1 MIARQVS
8 FRFGRTSV
16 ATLAALLAGCLTAAA
31 ADGPEGI
38 HKLPAPPKVLSKAA
52 PKGTYGVIDENLFT
66 VFGTY
71 VIPGQLNDDG
81 SPKQIW
87 TRSYQNT
94 VPIDPKKLQNAHLKG
109 ANQPPQAHIPG
120 PTFVFKPDDF
130 LRIRL
135 HNFLNRS
142 DNPWLNELQNNLSPG
157 ITTDELP
164 ESAAH
169 EVNIPHGFNETNL
182 HVHGLHVDPKQDNVT
197 VLILPQDGDP
207 SALSP
212 DQQGLVQN
220 INQWWQRRYQYKIP
234 TDHLPG
240 THWYHSHRHGSTSIQ
255 VENGMAG
262 ALVIQP
268 KHDQDDIVPGLA
280 ATEHDR
286 VMVVQEIQNYAVNA
300 GSGQGKGPEQT
311 AAKNIVVTVNGKY
324 APTLQI
330 PQGQVERWRFI
341 IAGANHQQ
349 QSNIWVGKIDFSM
362 SKELF
367 DLLNSIDMSN
377 YKNYITDPPTQT
389 FPSAVTC
396 DFSDPAKSAINGS
409 VNLVAIDGVT
419 LSRAVPITAQTP
431 TFGSSGNRSD
441 LLVQADPPPARSAY
455 FVFKNYP
462 TTVPPI
468 QGFAAAYPELFDE
481 KDPRAHWRY
490 LALTKGQLPRAK
502 PTDPPIPAVKVSPPK
517 TGIPAN
523 VPKDPYNLGAS
534 FAGFKVP
541 WAKNVQSDGSNP
553 GDTRTDA
560 QAITPIITGVAS
572 ADKKDPITV
581 AYSQPGPAAPND
593 PNGITGGRWQPAGGA
608 GGGITQDYLMCVQ
621 VVPPVAGPKYD
632 PKSLNAVLNTLSP
645 TGNRA
650 TTRLTR
656 TNEQGQTKSDI
667 PSYVA
672 PFDDAV
678 DFQRTVTF
686 DHSSTAFQ
694 YEDKTTGG
702 APTAIQQFWID
713 GRQFSSTDFVGN
725 PAATSLIQ
733 RPIINEMQTM
743 GSFTAA
749 NGLWT
754 NQTQPLA
761 ALGQI
766 AVTDDNHKNLKPT
779 RIEILNTNAGYYR
792 PVTLVTPANG
802 KPYYTY
808 NYGTGALP
816 DYKSVTGFKH
826 SRPPMAGTSEEW
838 MLVNNSD
845 IYHPFHIHISP
856 FFVEEVGQL
865 HTDGKTWSTRKIIWD
880 SKTKSV
886 VWEPADLPA
895 ANRTFGWV
903 VGNWWDTILIPP
915 HGYIRFKTWI
925 NIPDQKPT
933 NRHAP
938 TSPTDDVEP
947 DDWKVTDN
955 ANVFGSWV
963 FHCHILRHEDR
974 GMMSMVAVT
983 PRPHSLEGI
992 WSDGT
997 QPLRIRDSHGTV
1009 RVYTGQKFAPPYTYK
1024 GRFSEGLGNPF
1035 QSTPWS
1041 GSMNFKPFDPTSTSI
1056 PFCAAY
1062 AGSQKTPFQIVFA
1075 NGASWL
1081 KQDPPVLPAPP
1092 VPPVLPAATTLKGQ
1106 WKDSDGNIASI
1117 NQLANAPDG
1126 KSAPIQITP
1135 VTSVWWAEGTGSWNI
1150 GQGATGFQ
1158 GTLVYKNDQTTTQ
1171 QLSFC
1176 VSADQDTIIFSNG
1189 IRWLRI
1195 P

>member
-1 MIARQVS
+1 MIARQIS
-8 FRFGRTSV
+8 FRFGRTSI
-16 ATLAALLAGCLTAAA
+16 AALAALLTGNLIAAA
-31 ADGPEGI
+31 ADGPDGV
-38 HKLPAPPKVLSKAA
+38 HKLPTPPIVLSKAA
-52 PKGTYGVIDENLFT
+52 TDGKYGVIDENLFT

-71 VIPGQLNDDG
+71 VIPGRLNDDG

-94 VPIDPKKLQNAHLKG
+94 VPVDPKQLRNAHLKG
-109 ANQPPQAHIPG
+109 AIHPPQAHIPG

-142 DNPWLNELQNNLSPG
+142 DNPWLNELQNNLVPG
-157 ITTDELP
+157 GGVTADELP
-164 ESAAH
+164 EGAAH

-268 KHDQDDIVPGLA
+268 KNDKDDIVPGLA
-280 ATEHDR
+280 GTEHDR
-286 VMVVQEIQNYAVNA
+286 VMVVQEIQNFAINVGN
-300 GSGQGKGPEQT
+300 GKGQKQPELT
-311 AAKNIVVTVNGKY
+311 PVKDVVVTVNGKY
-324 APTLQI
+324 APTLKI

-349 QSNIWVGKIDFSM
+349 QSNIWVGKIDFSPM
-362 SKELF
+362 AQ
-367 DLLNSIDMSN
+367 DLVAVLKTINKSN
-377 YKNYITDPPTQT
+377 YLDYIGNNPKKTL
-389 FPSAVTC
+389 PSGVTC

-409 VNLVAIDGVT
+409 VNLVAIDGVS

-441 LLVQADPPPARSAY
+441 LLVQTAPPPAGSAY

-462 TTVPPI
+462 KTAPPI
-468 QGFAAAYPELFDE
+468 QGFAAAYPADKLFDE
-481 KDPRAHWRY
+481 SDENAQWRY
-490 LALTKGQLPRAK
+490 LALTKGKTTTGSAVVVK
-502 PTDPPIPAVKVSPPK
+502 PPT

-534 FAGFKVP
+534 FAGFTVP
-541 WAKNVQSDGSNP
+541 WANNVQPDGSNP
-553 GDTRTDA
+553 GDIRTDA

-572 ADKKDPITV
+572 ANKKDPIAV
-581 AYSQPGPAAPND
+581 AYSQPGPVTPND

-608 GGGITQDYLMCVQ
+608 GGGITQDYLMYVQ
-621 VVPPVAGPKYD
+621 VVPPGAGPKFD

-645 TGNRA
+645 TGNPA

-656 TNEQGQTKSDI
+656 TNEQGQTKHGI

-672 PFDDAV
+672 PFGDAV

-686 DHSSTAFQ
+686 DHSSTTFL

-702 APTAIQQFWID
+702 ATPIQQFWID
-713 GRQFSSTDFVGN
+713 GRQFSSTDYVGN

-743 GSFTAA
+743 GSFASA

-766 AVTDDNHKNLKPT
+766 AVSDPNRPNLKPT
-779 RIEILNTNAGYYR
+779 RPEILNTNAGYYR

-816 DYKSVTGFKH
+816 DYKSVTGFAH

-880 SKTKSV
+880 SKTNSV
-886 VWEPADLPA
+886 VWEPANLPA

-925 NIPDQKPT
+925 NIPDQKPS

-938 TSPTDDVEP
+938 KSPTDDVEP

-955 ANVFGSWV
+955 ANVFGSWG

-983 PRPHSLEGI
+983 PRPHSLEGM
-992 WSDGT
+992 WSDGK
-997 QPLRIRDSHGTV
+997 QPLKIYDAHGTV
-1009 RVYTGQKFAPPYTYK
+1009 RVYTGPSFPPPYTYK

-1041 GSMNFKPFDPTSTSI
+1041 GSMNFKPFDPTSTSV

-1062 AGSQKTPFQIVFA
+1062 AGSEKTPFQIVFA

-1081 KQDPPVLPAPP
+1081 KQGFQVPPAP
-1092 VPPVLPAATTLKGQ
+1092 PAATTLTGM
-1106 WKDSDGNIASI
+1106 WIDSDNNVASI
-1117 NQLANAPDG
+1117 TQLANAPDG

-1135 VTSVWWAEGTGSWNI
+1135 VTPVWWAAGTGSWNI

-1176 VSADQDTIIFSNG
+1176 VSADQNTMIFSNG
-1189 IRWLRI
+1189 IRWIRT

>member
-1 MIARQVS
+1 MIARPIS
-8 FRFGRTSV
+8 FRFGKS
-16 ATLAALLAGCLTAAA
+16 LCAALAVLFANCLVAIG
-31 ADGPEGI
+31 ADGPEGV
-38 HKLPAPPKVLSKAA
+38 HNLPAPPKVLPKAA
-52 PKGTYGVIDENLFT
+52 PRGKYGVIDENLFT

-71 VIPGQLNDDG
+71 VIPGRFNDDG

-87 TRSYQNT
+87 TRSYQNIAP
-94 VPIDPKKLQNAHLKG
+94 VDPTQLRNAHLQG
-109 ANQPPQAHIPG
+109 ANQPPKAHIPG

-142 DNPWLNELQNNLSPG
+142 DNPWLNELQNNLVPG
-157 ITTDELP
+157 GGVTADELP

-262 ALVIQP
+262 ALVIQS
-268 KHDQDDIVPGLA
+268 KHDKDDIVPGLA
-280 ATEHDR
+280 GTDHDR
-286 VMVVQEIQNYAVNA
+286 VMVVQEIQNFAINV
-300 GSGQGKGPEQT
+300 GDGKGKKQPELT
-311 AAKNIVVTVNGKY
+311 PVKDVVITVNGKY
-324 APTLQI
+324 SPTLKI
-330 PQGQVERWRFI
+330 PQAQVERWRFV

-349 QSNIWVGKIDFSM
+349 QSNIWVGRIDFSPM
-362 SKELF
+362 SPELINV
-367 DLLNSIDMSN
+367 LKTINKSN
-377 YKNYITDPPTQT
+377 YLDYIGKTPKST
-389 FPSAVTC
+389 FPNSVTC
-396 DFSDPAKSAINGS
+396 DFSKPANSTINGS

-441 LLVQADPPPARSAY
+441 LLVQADPPPAGSAY

-462 TTVPPI
+462 KTAPPI
-468 QGFAAAYPELFDE
+468 QGFAAAYPADKLFDE
-481 KDPRAHWRY
+481 SDENAQWRY
-490 LALTKGQLPRAK
+490 LALSKGKTA
-502 PTDPPIPAVKVSPPK
+502 TGPAVVVSPPK

-523 VPKDPYNLGAS
+523 VQGDPYNLGAN
-534 FAGFKVP
+534 FAGFTVP
-541 WAKNVQSDGSNP
+541 WASNVQSDGSNP
-553 GDTRTDA
+553 GDPSNPK
-560 QAITPIITGVAS
+560 QALTPIITGVAP
-572 ADKKDPITV
+572 ADKKSPITA
-581 AYSQPGPAAPND
+581 AYSQPAPTNPVNPKD
-593 PNGITGGRWQPAGGA
+593 PNGITGGRWQPAGGP
-608 GGGITQDYLMCVQ
+608 GGGVTQDYLMYVQ
-621 VVPPVAGPKYD
+621 VVPPVAGPKFD
-632 PKSLNAVLNTLSP
+632 LKSLNAVLNTISP
-645 TGNRA
+645 TGNPA

-656 TNEQGQTKSDI
+656 TNEQGQTKPGI

-672 PFDDAV
+672 PFGSTV

-686 DHSSTAFQ
+686 DHSSTTFV

-702 APTAIQQFWID
+702 STPIQQFWID
-713 GRQFSSTDFVGN
+713 GRQFSSADYVGN

-733 RPIINEMQTM
+733 RPIINEMQSM
-743 GSFTAA
+743 GSFASA
-749 NGLWT
+749 NLLWT

-766 AVTDDNHKNLKPT
+766 AVSDPTRPNLKPT
-779 RIEILNTNAGYYR
+779 RPEILNTNAGYYR
-792 PVTLVTPANG
+792 PVTLVTPTAAG
-802 KPYYTY
+802 LTPYYTY

-816 DYKSVTGFKH
+816 DYKSVTGFSH
-826 SRPPMAGTSEEW
+826 SQPPMAGTSEEW

-865 HTDGKTWSTRKIIWD
+865 HSDGKTFTTRKIIWD
-880 SKTKSV
+880 SKSNSV

-915 HGYIRFKTWI
+915 HGYVRFKTWI

-933 NRHAP
+933 QRHAP
-938 TSPTDDVEP
+938 KSPTDDVEP

-983 PRPHSLEGI
+983 PRPHSLAGM
-992 WSDGT
+992 WSDGK
-997 QPLRIRDSHGTV
+997 QPLKVFDAHGTV
-1009 RVYTGQKFAPPYTYK
+1009 RVYTGAPNFPGPYAYK

-1035 QSTPWS
+1035 QSSPWT
-1041 GSMNFKPFDPTSTSI
+1041 GSMNFKPFDATSTSI

-1062 AGSQKTPFQIVFA
+1062 SGSQKTPFQIVFA
-1075 NGASWL
+1075 NGAGWL
-1081 KQDPPVLPAPP
+1081 KEGSPATPAQ
-1092 VPPVLPAATTLKGQ
+1092 PAATKLTGK
-1106 WKDSDGNIASI
+1106 WTDPDGNVASI
-1117 NQLANAPDG
+1117 TQLANAPDG
-1126 KSAPIQITP
+1126 KSAPIEIAP
-1135 VTSVWWAEGTGSWNI
+1135 VTPVWWAAGTGSWNI

-1158 GTLVYKNDQTTTQ
+1158 GTLVYNNNQTTTQ

-1176 VSADQDTIIFSNG
+1176 VSADQNTIIFSNG
-1189 IRWLRI
+1189 IRWIRT